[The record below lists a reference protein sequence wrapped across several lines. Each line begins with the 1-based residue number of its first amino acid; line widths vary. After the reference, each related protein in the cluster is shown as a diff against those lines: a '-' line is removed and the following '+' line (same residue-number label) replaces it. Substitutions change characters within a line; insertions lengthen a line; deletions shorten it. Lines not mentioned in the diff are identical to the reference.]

1 MRVGRCV
8 GDGDGGSVVGI
19 GVGMGDGARVGRG
32 VGVDVG
38 RRVGAKTGAAVGLPG
53 RGVGAGVGAGVGR
66 CVGDGDGPGVV
77 GCAVVGAGDGADVVG
92 RGVGFGVGP
101 GVGAV
106 DGAGEGG
113 KPTTTSASAA
123 IVEAAKSVRCV
134 HAHVTPDAVD
144 ATTEQ
149 PSEDQPLSQNE
160 HAAVFAGQL
169 TVISSGRLADVTV
182 VVDPSGSVTTR
193 GSPQSKVVGTSQS
206 KRRTWDRL
214 KHVSVRV
221 PGSQSASSV
230 GS

>member
-8 GDGDGGSVVGI
+8 GDGDGAGVVGR
-19 GVGMGDGARVGRG
+19 GVGSGDGTGVGAG

-38 RRVGAKTGAAVGLPG
+38 RGVGSGTGA
-53 RGVGAGVGAGVGR
+53 RDGA
-66 CVGDGDGPGVV
+66 GVV

-134 HAHVTPDAVD
+134 HAHVTPDAVF

-149 PSEDQPLSQNE
+149 PSEDQLLVTLSQNE
-160 HAAVFAGQL
+160 HAAVLAGQV
-169 TVISSGRLADVTV
+169 TVTSSGT
-182 VVDPSGSVTTR
+182 PS
-193 GSPQSKVVGTSQS
+193 PE
-206 KRRTWDRL
+206 
-214 KHVSVRV
+214 
-221 PGSQSASSV
+221 
-230 GS
+230 

>member
-8 GDGDGGSVVGI
+8 GDGDGAGVVGR
-19 GVGMGDGARVGRG
+19 GVGSGDGTGVGAG

-38 RRVGAKTGAAVGLPG
+38 RGVGSGTGA
-53 RGVGAGVGAGVGR
+53 RDGA
-66 CVGDGDGPGVV
+66 GVV

-106 DGAGEGG
+106 DGAGDGG

-134 HAHVTPDAVD
+134 HSHVTPDAVF

-149 PSEDQPLSQNE
+149 PSEDQLLVTLSQNE
-160 HAAVFAGQL
+160 HAAVLAGQV
-169 TVISSGRLADVTV
+169 TVTSSGT
-182 VVDPSGSVTTR
+182 PS
-193 GSPQSKVVGTSQS
+193 PE
-206 KRRTWDRL
+206 
-214 KHVSVRV
+214 
-221 PGSQSASSV
+221 
-230 GS
+230 

>member
-8 GDGDGGSVVGI
+8 GDGDGASVVGR
-19 GVGMGDGARVGRG
+19 GVGSGDGARVGRG
-32 VGVDVG
+32 VGVGVG
-38 RRVGAKTGAAVGLPG
+38 RGVGAKTGAAVGLPG

-134 HAHVTPDAVD
+134 HAHVTPDAVF

-149 PSEDQPLSQNE
+149 PSEDQLLVALSQNE
-160 HAAVFAGQL
+160 HEAALVGQF
-169 TVISSGRLADVTV
+169 TVTS
-182 VVDPSGSVTTR
+182 R
-193 GSPQSKVVGTSQS
+193 GSSDPPQSKVVGTSQL
-206 KRRTWDRL
+206 KVRTWD
-214 KHVSVRV
+214 
-221 PGSQSASSV
+221 
-230 GS
+230 